1 MEKIFNEIVMSD
13 LQKMNELVQKGWF
26 ETTDFNEAA
35 INLSNS
41 LAAYHQEVSSCENY
55 KKEVCADKSM
65 MAKGA

>member
-13 LQKMNELVQKGWF
+13 LQKLNELVQKGWF

-41 LAAYHQEVSSCENY
+41 LAAYHQEVSR
-55 KKEVCADKSM
+55 
-65 MAKGA
+65 G